1 MGISFRE
8 KELFMKIFLTGASGF
23 LGINFLKKIIGNKN
37 IDRIYCLCR
46 SKLSVDDEKIIWIKS
61 DINKINELE
70 INDNID
76 VVINFAAFLKYESMK
91 MFEAVNVKGTEK
103 TIYFC
108 KKNEIKRIIH
118 CSTINVKL
126 KNKGGYAITKLQ
138 AEKLIEN
145 SGLGYIIVRP
155 ALIYG
160 PQDKGLNKMITSA
173 KKFGCIPVF
182 GNGKYLQQPIYI
194 NELVCFFEKIIFCD
208 LESIV
213 LELGGEE
220 QLTYIDIINCIEK
233 ILDKKVYLIKIPTK
247 ILLVVLTIIEFFRIP
262 FVLRREQIYQ
272 ITEDLVC
279 QNEIKTSDFRV
290 NQYRFEENLRKY
302 I

>member
-1 MGISFRE
+1 
-8 KELFMKIFLTGASGF
+8 MKIFLTGASGF
-23 LGINFLKKIIGNKN
+23 LGINFLKKIIGNEN

-46 SKLSVDDEKIIWIKS
+46 SQLSVTDEKIIWIKS

-76 VVINFAAFLKYESMK
+76 IVINFAAFLKYESMK
-91 MFEAVNVKGTEK
+91 MFKEVNVKGTER
-103 TIYFC
+103 IICFC
-108 KKNEIKRIIH
+108 KNNGIKKIIH

-126 KNKGGYAITKLQ
+126 KNKGGYATTKLQ

-145 SGLGYIIVRP
+145 SGLSYIIVRP

-160 PQDKGLNKMITSA
+160 PLDRGLNKMIVSA
-173 KKFGCIPVF
+173 KKFNCIPVF

-194 NELVCFFEKIIFCD
+194 DELVSFFEKIIFCD
-208 LESIV
+208 LEGIV

-220 QLTYIDIINCIEK
+220 QLSYIDIINCIGK
-233 ILDKKVYLIKIPTK
+233 ILNKKVYPIKIPSK
-247 ILLVVLTIIEFFRIP
+247 IMLMVLTIIEFFRIP
-262 FVLRREQIYQ
+262 FILRREQIYQ

-279 QNEIKTSDFRV
+279 QNEIKTSEFLV
-290 NQYRFEENLRKY
+290 KQNRFEENLRKY